1 MKYSSHTGKLIFAFI
16 SSCCVIIVRVKRQKN
31 RNHKEMI
38 ERVDTSN
45 HPNTKN
51 KNSSS
56 LTLTFIGYDFNEISD
71 LKPSLQ
77 GVCSLL
83 VLMLC
88 CRHLEILNFRTRYT
102 ILSYLV
108 LSALNHV
115 VSTESLESF
124 QNLHAS
130 SYNFYIRLTFTMQEN
145 TLSAILDLKGN
156 REGHLHIDT
165 LVVYHIILVFI
176 HLFLH

>member
-1 MKYSSHTGKLIFAFI
+1 
-16 SSCCVIIVRVKRQKN
+16 
-31 RNHKEMI
+31 MI

-45 HPNTKN
+45 YPNTKN

-130 SYNFYIRLTFTMQEN
+130 SDNFYIRLTFTM
-145 TLSAILDLKGN
+145 
-156 REGHLHIDT
+156 
-165 LVVYHIILVFI
+165 
-176 HLFLH
+176 